1 MALRSQAC
9 PNCGA
14 SVPVRA
20 QQCPYCD
27 TWFDASAAD
36 AASAQHVDPSAGEFG
51 VQGWGWLGVALG
63 GALVFYVAGW
73 FFEDTRYWLADAA
86 IGLWAMALPAWLF
99 LTTLGWRA
107 GRGAWL
113 SGIAFAVALFVIH
126 LAVMAIIDGRL
137 QDDHL
142 GIAAMFA
149 GAALGGWLLGR
160 TLHNALRRAWAR
172 GAGMDV

>member
-9 PNCGA
+9 HNCGA
-14 SVPVRA
+14 SVPARA

-27 TWFDASAAD
+27 TWFDASTPGGTTARR
-36 AASAQHVDPSAGEFG
+36 VDPNAGEFG

-63 GALVFYVAGW
+63 GALVFYGAGW
-73 FFEDTRYWLADAA
+73 FLEDTRYWLADAA
-86 IGLWAMALPAWLF
+86 IGLWAAALPAWLF
-99 LTTLGWRA
+99 LTSLGWRA

-113 SGIAFAVALFVIH
+113 SGIAFAVALFIVH
-126 LAVMAIIDGRL
+126 LALMGILAGRV
-137 QDDHL
+137 QDDYV

-160 TLHNALRRAWAR
+160 ILHNTLRRAWAR
-172 GAGMDV
+172 SAGTGV

>member
-1 MALRSQAC
+1 MALESQAC

-14 SVPVRA
+14 SVPAGA

-27 TWFDASAAD
+27 TWFEASAPGG
-36 AASAQHVDPSAGEFG
+36 AAARHVDPDAGEFG

-63 GALVFYVAGW
+63 GALVFYGAGW
-73 FFEDTRYWLADAA
+73 FFEDTRYWLAEAA
-86 IGLWAMALPAWLF
+86 IGLWAVALPAWLF
-99 LTTLGWRA
+99 LTSLGWRA

-113 SGIAFAVALFVIH
+113 SGIAFAGALFAVH
-126 LAVMAIIDGRL
+126 LAVMVLIDGRL
-137 QDDHL
+137 QDDHV

-160 TLHNALRRAWAR
+160 ILHNTLRRAWASS
-172 GAGMDV
+172 GEDV